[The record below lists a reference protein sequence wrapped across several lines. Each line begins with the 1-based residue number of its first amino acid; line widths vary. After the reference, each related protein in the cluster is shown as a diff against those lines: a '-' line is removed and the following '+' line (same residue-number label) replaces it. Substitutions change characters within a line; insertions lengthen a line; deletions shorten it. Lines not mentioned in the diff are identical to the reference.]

1 MTLNG
6 AEGASPPLPYI
17 EVADAEAKA
26 LLQLYPRNIVVVGE
40 VAASVM
46 QLQLAIVAAPAEP
59 APVVVPD
66 AVAQSTPDR
75 ATEISDAIDLLEG
88 DKIVKTGPRAGKPTV
103 EAIAEILGGPVTA
116 EEIDA
121 AVAAKEVE

>member
-40 VAASVM
+40 VSEEAAVVPVEPV
-46 QLQLAIVAAPAEP
+46 AVAAPAEP
-59 APVVVPD
+59 EPPVVQ
-66 AVAQSTPDR
+66 AVAQTDR